1 MTKSRRL
8 ADKLNE
14 AKAVPKVSGGEVKVA
29 CADANPG
36 EPPQWFTGYVD
47 DHPAGADRGGY
58 VPFVFHDGGAAF
70 WHPAECFWQAG

>member
-1 MTKSRRL
+1 MSRSKRL

-29 CADANPG
+29 CGDANL
-36 EPPQWFTGYVD
+36 TGYVD

-58 VPFVFHDGGAAF
+58 VPFVFHDGAAAF